1 MWKTE
6 LKAMFAEVVVPEAV
20 ERVTEQQQLARRVV
34 KVAVKRKQRLE
45 LSGRSTAP
53 NSKLKHDTRAV
64 TGAG

>member
-1 MWKTE
+1 
-6 LKAMFAEVVVPEAV
+6 MFAEVVVPEAV
-20 ERVTEQQQLARRVV
+20 ERAAKKPVRRVV

-53 NSKLKHDTRAV
+53 NSKLKHDTLAV